1 MEGKDLRK
9 AGLKVTLPRLKILEI
24 LESSQTR
31 HLSAEDIYRTLL
43 ESNED
48 IGLATVYR
56 VLTQFEAAGLVTRH
70 HFEDGMAVF
79 ELNQGTHHDHIV
91 CLDCGR
97 VEEFMDAGIEERQ
110 TAGGQ
115 QARLRDPRSLAD
127 SLRALPAPELPVRSR
142 KTASDRGALS
152 CAAAPAGACAPCRRS
167 PPAAR
172 SISLG
177 MLARLGADL
186 DPAEHARELLD
197 PVRRRTAR

>member
-9 AGLKVTLPRLKILEI
+9 AGLKVTLPRLRILEI
-24 LESSQTR
+24 LERSTTR
-31 HLSAEDIYRTLL
+31 HLSAEDIYRMLL

-110 TAGGQ
+110 TSVANKLGFTIN
-115 QARLRDPRSLAD
+115 DHSLVLYGRCRRPD
-127 SLRALPAPELPVRSR
+127 CPYRKR
-142 KTASDRGALS
+142 KTS
-152 CAAAPAGACAPCRRS
+152 
-167 PPAAR
+167 
-172 SISLG
+172 
-177 MLARLGADL
+177 
-186 DPAEHARELLD
+186 
-197 PVRRRTAR
+197 